1 MKFDLLLFN
10 ERAKDRQ
17 SIPIISFCLIF
28 RPNLFLKMLHFSS
41 IQIKNVQVNQVSE
54 RWNAA
59 LRSITCNLCQSWGW
73 VLVPCLHTS
82 ILPYLLL
89 KIFFFLSPLLICQL
103 FQFIFFFFSFFNIPM
118 NNQLP
123 VHSGPSTYGLVLLLN
138 VKLYFL
144 SLFLISFFNFES
156 KERKVGRLWRLAV
169 VVLWQGNRSSNEC
182 SLIRTNWK
190 MSVNSNGIGS
200 SCPSTLNRFTLLI

>member
-1 MKFDLLLFN
+1 MQLYDPSLAICAN
-10 ERAKDRQ
+10 HEGGCWYHVY
-17 SIPIISFCLIF
+17 IPRFSPISCW
-28 RPNLFLKMLHFSS
+28 R
-41 IQIKNVQVNQVSE
+41 
-54 RWNAA
+54 
-59 LRSITCNLCQSWGW
+59 
-73 VLVPCLHTS
+73 
-82 ILPYLLL
+82 
-89 KIFFFLSPLLICQL
+89 FFFSLSAFDMSTFSIR
-103 FQFIFFFFSFFNIPM
+103 FFFSFFNIPM